1 MVSIRASELK
11 IKDDQAEL
19 AYGTG
24 QIDPIRAL
32 HPGLIYDMSTSDY
45 VRFLCNEGYTGTIL
59 RLFTGKITNCS
70 SVPNI
75 GGHDALNYPSMYF
88 QFKDGN
94 SSISAIFHRTVTNV
108 GSRKST
114 YKAIVKAPKNLKV
127 TIIPNKLAFS
137 QLNQKKSFKVVIQ
150 GPPLLLTI
158 NQTTSLSA
166 SLEWRDATHRVKS
179 PIFITLTP
187 PT

>member
-1 MVSIRASELK
+1 MK

-19 AYGTG
+19 AYGAG

-32 HPGLIYDMSTSDY
+32 QPGLIYDMSTSDY
-45 VRFLCNEGYTGTIL
+45 VRFLCNEGYTGTLL
-59 RLFTGKITNCS
+59 RLFTEEITNCS

-88 QFKDGN
+88 QFKNTN

-108 GSRKST
+108 GSRKSI
-114 YKAIVKAPKNLKV
+114 YKATVRALRNLKV
-127 TIIPNKLAFS
+127 TVIPNKLTFS

-150 GPPLLLTI
+150 GPPQLLPI
-158 NQTTSLSA
+158 NQMTSLSA
-166 SLEWRDATHRVKS
+166 SLEWSDATHRVKS

-187 PT
+187 PRQM